1 MTAAQITLAVVLTLV
16 FLSLGA
22 AKIAAV
28 PFMRQAAAHLDMSP
42 GLYRVVGALEV
53 AGAVGLLLGPA
64 SAPLGVAAAIG
75 LALLMTAA
83 AAAHLR
89 HGDPPAR
96 PRPAPAGPR
105 GALDAPGVPDVLPQ
119 FRAGDARELSGVTP
133 CDGTAARR

>member
-16 FLSLGA
+16 FLPLGA

-53 AGAVGLLLGPA
+53 AAAVGLLLGPA

-83 AAAHLR
+83 AVAHLR
-89 HGDPPAR
+89 HGER
-96 PRPAPAGPR
+96 PRGPYR
-105 GALDAPGVPDVLPQ
+105 P
-119 FRAGDARELSGVTP
+119 P
-133 CDGTAARR
+133 CLR